1 MFKKLLILLTGVALL
16 LSGCGD
22 IEKTQE
28 ISSAGE
34 PIVSTQ
40 EVSYTGGL
48 IINTEEDFKNGEYE
62 DIKIN
67 DNGEIVLEDS
77 ILYGKYTSP
86 VISTDKF
93 NELVASWNIDTPEET
108 EVELSIQVKI
118 EDEWTMWLSY
128 GKWSENGYRGSV
140 RNQSDKMVKM
150 SIDTL
155 EILWGKEADAIK
167 YCVELNRK
175 GENISS
181 PKVRNIFV
189 ALKLIEPIEKVF
201 AKDMDYLVELDVPE
215 RSQMIVPEIGNV
227 ICSPTS
233 LAMVLEYY
241 GQNMTTEEVAEKVL
255 DKEVNIYGNWSY
267 NASYAGV
274 KGIDAYV
281 ARYTSVDE
289 IKENI
294 SNGIPVIASIKT
306 TSENTLVGAPQT
318 YPSGHLI
325 VIRGFTV
332 KDGEEYII
340 VNDPAAP
347 ELETVRREYKV
358 SGFEKAW
365 SNIVYILN
373 QK

>member
-22 IEKTQE
+22 IEKTH
-28 ISSAGE
+28 
-34 PIVSTQ
+34 

-77 ILYGKYTSP
+77 MLYGKYTSP

-118 EDEWTMWLSY
+118 ENEWTMWFSY

-140 RNQSDKMVKM
+140 KNQSDKMAKM

-175 GENISS
+175 EENTSS

-189 ALKLIEPIEKVF
+189 ALKLIEPTEKVF
-201 AKDMDYLVELDVPE
+201 AKDMDYLVELHVPE

-274 KGIDAYV
+274 KGLNAYV

-294 SNGIPVIASIKT
+294 SKGIPVIASIKT

-325 VIRGFTV
+325 VIRGFTI
-332 KDGEEYII
+332 KDGEEYVI

-365 SNIVYILN
+365 SNIVYIVN